1 MAGASSTRPSR
12 VQFIAD
18 GSLDIYIGHE
28 NPGGPTVNL
37 AARGEHT
44 ATNGHIFTT
53 KTIRDMLIGS
63 SCGFDDAGFHT
74 LKGFE
79 EEW

>member
-1 MAGASSTRPSR
+1 MAGASCTRPSR
-12 VQFIAD
+12 VQFIAG

-28 NPGGPTVNL
+28 NPGWPTVNL

-44 ATNGHIFTT
+44 ATNGHILTT
-53 KTIRDMLIGS
+53 KTIRVMLIGP
-63 SCGFDDAGFHT
+63 SCGFHT

>member
-1 MAGASSTRPSR
+1 M
-12 VQFIAD
+12 
-18 GSLDIYIGHE
+18 
-28 NPGGPTVNL
+28 NL

-74 LKGFE
+74 LRGFE